1 MQATPTPQ
9 AAPAVAPAPQVQ
21 VELPSGERH
30 IYTMP
35 RTRAEWNALRQQRS
49 ELSDQ
54 LTSAASRRRSLAN
67 QLVEMPSG
75 AAREGL
81 EARIRILD
89 QRILRLEADIDA
101 TGQLITT
108 APASTLVPP
117 PSPKV
122 LGGMSEESAVILG
135 GLFTVFVMAPL
146 AFAAARLMFR
156 RAKVPVPAPGAAES
170 AARLERIEQAVDAIA
185 IEVERIS
192 EGQRFTTRLLSEAQ
206 GLSAFGGGNAAGE
219 AIPARQLEPARLGEP
234 R

>member
-1 MQATPTPQ
+1 
-9 AAPAVAPAPQVQ
+9 
-21 VELPSGERH
+21 
-30 IYTMP
+30 MP

-67 QLVEMPSG
+67 QLNEMPGG
-75 AAREGL
+75 AAREGI

-108 APASTLVPP
+108 APASILVPP

-122 LGGMSEESAVILG
+122 FGAMSEENTVILG
-135 GLFTVFVMAPL
+135 GLFTIFVLAPL

-156 RAKVPVPAPGAAES
+156 RAKVPVPAPGAMES

-192 EGQRFTTRLLSEAQ
+192 EGQRFTTRLLSDAQ
-206 GLSAFGGGNAAGE
+206 GLAALG
-219 AIPARQLEPARLGEP
+219 AGTAAPGALPVRQMEPARIGDT